1 MRVEEIRRCA
11 LAVDPAGRAAFIA
24 ETCGTDTELRRA
36 VESTGIAS
44 VGMQLG
50 PYLIESEI
58 GKGGMGEVFRALDT
72 RLGRTVAIKLLLPER
87 MADATHKRRFI
98 QEARAAS
105 ALSHPNIVALYD
117 ISSQDGRDFL
127 VMEYVPG
134 QTLNKMLVDGSL
146 PIDSVI
152 RVGEQLASALAA
164 AHEAG
169 VLHRDIKPANIMV
182 TPNRRIK
189 VLDFGIASMMPGP
202 GIDSDPG
209 SPTVTQITTP
219 GTVVGTYSYMSPEQ
233 AQGKTVDGRSDIFSL
248 GCVLYEAV
256 TGQLPFRGASAL
268 AIVHEILAVDP
279 PPARSLRPDLPYALD
294 QLISSC
300 LQKDPARRPASA
312 AEVERQLQALAA
324 TPEPI
329 VPASRMGRRSIAVMP
344 FRFRTAQPEDQ
355 FLSLALTEAVVN
367 RLASL
372 CELVVRPVASVLRY
386 SGTDIEWS
394 QVARELNVDFVVEGS
409 IQKAGTKVRVLVQAV
424 QVNGATPLH
433 SARHDGDM
441 CDLFGLQDRI
451 ADSVSDV
458 FVPRKT
464 VSVEPGVPPT
474 RNPAAYELYLRA
486 VDRLAQWNKFDI
498 TSAIGML
505 SRAVEMDA
513 NFADAWGQ
521 LAYACSQMGMHL
533 DPDPQW
539 FERAEAAI
547 SVTLELDPLQCDA
560 LCARGQIV
568 WSPSRGFQ
576 NLPALRA
583 MNAALKIHPGR
594 YSFRHFRGAILFH
607 LGFFEQAER
616 DMEEA
621 LIANPGHALS
631 VTSLGMIAEYK
642 GDYAAADK
650 MYVRSM
656 KMDPTLMHTNIF
668 SPRLPLLTGR
678 LEEARARIRRARQI
692 VPEESK
698 LTCMEGLLAALEGDW
713 KHAEQLA
720 DDACSENK
728 KSMTHTHHTWHCA
741 AGVYSMCGKPEKAIA
756 QLRRCAN
763 LGLPNHRLF
772 TLDPHLA
779 ALMTDPEFIAL
790 MSELRRKHDE
800 YARAVEPTPPN
811 VN

>member
-1 MRVEEIRRCA
+1 
-11 LAVDPAGRAAFIA
+11 
-24 ETCGTDTELRRA
+24 
-36 VESTGIAS
+36 
-44 VGMQLG
+44 MQFG
-50 PYLIESEI
+50 PYLIECEI
-58 GKGGMGEVFRALDT
+58 GKGGMGEVFRAVDT

-87 MADATHKRRFI
+87 MADAAHKRRFV

-117 ISSQDGRDFL
+117 ISSHDGRDFL

-134 QTLNKMLVDGSL
+134 QTLNKLLADGSL
-146 PIDSVI
+146 PVDSVI
-152 RVGEQLASALAA
+152 RVGEQIASALAA

-169 VLHRDIKPANIMV
+169 ILHRDIKPANIMI
-182 TPNRRIK
+182 TPARRVK
-189 VLDFGIASMMPGP
+189 VLDFGIASMLPGT
-202 GIDSDPG
+202 GMDSDAEA
-209 SPTVTQITTP
+209 PTLTQLTNP
-219 GTVVGTYSYMSPEQ
+219 GTVMGTYFYMSPEQ
-233 AQGKTVDGRSDIFSL
+233 AQGKTADGRSDIFSL

-256 TGQLPFRGASAL
+256 TGQLPFRGDSAF
-268 AIVHEILAVDP
+268 AVMHEILAADP
-279 PPARSLRPDLPYALD
+279 RPARSLRPDLPYALD
-294 QLISSC
+294 QLIASC

-312 AEVERQLQALAA
+312 AEVERQLQSLSA
-324 TPEPI
+324 TSDHV
-329 VPASRMGRRSIAVMP
+329 VPVSQGGRRSVAVMP

-372 CELVVRPVASVLRY
+372 GELVVRPVASVLRY
-386 SGTDIEWS
+386 SGSDVEWT

-409 IQKAGTKVRVLVQAV
+409 IQKAGPRVRVLLQVVQA
-424 QVNGATPLH
+424 NGSVPVH
-433 SARHDGDM
+433 SARHDGEM

-458 FVPRKT
+458 FVPRT
-464 VSVEPGVPPT
+464 IASAVPAVPPT
-474 RNPAAYELYLRA
+474 KSPAAYELYLRA

-539 FERAEAAI
+539 FERAELAI
-547 SVTLELDPLQCDA
+547 ARTLELDPLQCDA
-560 LCARGQIV
+560 LCARGQVV

-576 NLPALRA
+576 NLAALRA

-594 YSFRHFRGAILFH
+594 YHFRHFRGAILFH
-607 LGFFEQAER
+607 LGFFEQAVH
-616 DMEEA
+616 DLEEA
-621 LIANPGHALS
+621 LIANPGYALS

-642 GDYAAADK
+642 GDYAVADE
-650 MYVRSM
+650 MYIRSM

-698 LTCMEGLLAALEGDW
+698 LTSMEGLLAAQEGDW
-713 KHAEQLA
+713 KRAEQLA
-720 DDACSENK
+720 DDACSENR

-741 AGVYSMCGKPEKAIA
+741 AGVYAMCGKAEKAMV
-756 QLRRCAN
+756 QLRRCAD

-772 TLDPHLA
+772 TADPHLA
-779 ALMTDPEFIAL
+779 AVRTDPAFITL
-790 MSELRRKHDE
+790 MSELRRRYDE
-800 YARAVEPTPPN
+800 YALVVES
-811 VN
+811 VQM